1 MLRKSQSLRWFVG
14 AVLLAAVEAAGVAAV
29 TSALVAPAQAQDSY
43 PFFGRQ
49 RQPRQG
55 GFFQGLFGPQPSQ
68 NEPGPSAQPSQPSQA
83 DYARAPN
90 PRKPDTKTELVKPT
104 TSIVVMG
111 DGMADWLAYG
121 LEDAFSDTPEIGI
134 LRKDRT
140 HSGLLRYEYKSDL
153 DWWHVAR
160 DTLAQE
166 KADYV
171 VMMLGVS
178 DHQNIREKDLA
189 KEAEKKAKDEK
200 AKNEKAKNEKA
211 KDDKAKDEKAKD
223 AKDKTPANP
232 ADANKSA
239 QNPATPAPDAQ
250 SKDQPDEIDQSSI
263 VAPEPAPGHNA
274 NGIIEFGSEQ
284 WAGIYSRRIDET
296 IAALKSKG
304 VPVFWVGLPAIRGP
318 KATADALYLNNLFR
332 TRAER
337 AGAVY
342 IDVWDG
348 FVDEAG
354 KYATFGPDYEGQ
366 MRRLRS
372 PDGVYFTKAGARKLA
387 HYVEREIRRYMSN
400 RALPVLL
407 PSGPVGPESE
417 GKSAARPLAGP
428 VLPLTVIPG
437 NSDELAGGV
446 GARPAHEDSVAASV
460 LVKGEPLAVAPGR
473 ADNFAW
479 PQGSAAKPAGPAA
492 AAPAATKPVA
502 SAAPKAALS
511 KPVEAKA
518 VEAKPIEL
526 KPVEAL
532 PFEATPD
539 DAKSAETKPGEPKTE
554 RRNGAGEKITQSTSA
569 KPKPRAE
576 EAKPQRRTPP
586 RPEPF
591 PPGGPFGWLR

>member
-1 MLRKSQSLRWFVG
+1 MLRKSQFSKALIG
-14 AVLLAAVEAAGVAAV
+14 AVMLAALEAAGAVAV
-29 TSALVAPAQAQDSY
+29 TSALIAPAQAQDSY

-55 GFFQGLFGPQPSQ
+55 GFFQGLFGPRPGPSEPGPAAQPSQ
-68 NEPGPSAQPSQPSQA
+68 SSQPSQA

-90 PRKPDTKTELVKPT
+90 PRKPDAKTEPVVPT
-104 TSIVVMG
+104 TSVVVMG

-121 LEDAFSDTPEIGI
+121 LEDAFSDTPEIAI
-134 LRKDRT
+134 LRKDRI

-200 AKNEKAKNEKA
+200 AK
-211 KDDKAKDEKAKD
+211 DDKAKDEKAKD

-232 ADANKSA
+232 ADAGKSA
-239 QNPATPAPDAQ
+239 QNADAPSPDAA
-250 SKDQPDEIDQSSI
+250 SKDQPDEVDQSSI

-354 KYATFGPDYEGQ
+354 KYATYGPDYEGQ

-372 PDGVYFTKAGARKLA
+372 PDGVYFTKSGARKLA

-400 RALPVLL
+400 RALPVAL
-407 PSGPVGPESE
+407 PIGPIGPES
-417 GKSAARPLAGP
+417 GAKSTARPLAGP

-437 NSDELAGGV
+437 NSDELAGGA
-446 GARPAHEDSVAASV
+446 GARPAHEDAIATSV
-460 LVKGEPLAVAPGR
+460 LVKGEPLAVPPGR
-473 ADNFAW
+473 ADDFAW
-479 PQGSAAKPAGPAA
+479 PQGSDAKPASPTA
-492 AAPAATKPVA
+492 AAPATAVPLA
-502 SAAPKAALS
+502 SVAPKTETS
-511 KPVEAKA
+511 KPAEAKA

-526 KPVEAL
+526 KPAD
-532 PFEATPD
+532 ATPV
-539 DAKSAETKPGEPKTE
+539 DAKSAETKPTEPKTE
-554 RRNGAGEKITQSTSA
+554 RRNAAGEKITQNTSA

-576 EAKPQRRTPP
+576 EAKPQHRTPP

-591 PPGGPFGWLR
+591 PPGWLR